1 MNAYALIALIL
12 SIALL
17 IGFFNAKV
25 LKLQTSIAMM
35 LSAMIISTA
44 LLVLQQSDVLILN
57 TEHLQIV
64 KDIHFSQLLLN
75 CLLGFLLFAGA
86 LTIDIDALREQ
97 RFEIALLASFST
109 LASAALVA
117 VASHYLLNLVGVR
130 LPWIDACLFG
140 ALISPTDPIAVLA
153 TFKKL
158 GAPRFL
164 KASVA
169 GESLFNDGVGIVIF
183 TTFFMLLTHEGTP
196 TVSHVVSLF
205 LQQAV
210 GGILYGMVLGVIALW
225 LCRQTNDDKLIL
237 LTTLAVVTGGYTLA
251 LNLGIS
257 GPLAMVVTGIW
268 IGHGLRKTNHF
279 HFLETIWEAID
290 DVLNAILFLLLGFE
304 LLDFSIPNHVLEAS
318 LLAIPLVL
326 FIRWITV
333 IPPLKV
339 LQSARHRPGFVN
351 LLTWGGLR
359 GGLAIALALSL
370 PASQIRDIILTLT
383 YGIVAFSVIIQ
394 GVTIRPLV
402 RRYYPADKACVKTAK
417 K

>member
-1 MNAYALIALIL
+1 MHAYALIALIL
-12 SIALL
+12 SIAVL
-17 IGFFNAKV
+17 IGFFNAKI

-35 LSAMIISTA
+35 LSTMIIATG
-44 LLVLQQSDVLILN
+44 LLILQQFNVLVLGPRYLK
-57 TEHLQIV
+57 IV
-64 KDIHFSQLLLN
+64 QDIHFGKLLLD

-97 RFEIALLASFST
+97 RWEIGLLASFST
-109 LASAALVA
+109 LLSAALVA
-117 VASHYLLNLVGVR
+117 IGSHWLLSWVGVD
-130 LPWIDACLFG
+130 LPWLYACLFG

-164 KASVA
+164 KATVA

-183 TTFFMLLTHEGTP
+183 TTLYLLVSSGTTP
-196 TVSHVVSLF
+196 STSSVLGLF

-210 GGILYGMVLGVIALW
+210 GGIVYGLVLGFIATW

-237 LTTLAVVTGGYTLA
+237 LTTLSVVTGGYTLA
-251 LNLGIS
+251 LSMDIS
-257 GPLAMVVTGIW
+257 GPLAMVVAGIW

-290 DVLNAILFLLLGFE
+290 EVLNAILFLLLGFE
-304 LLDFSIPNHVLEAS
+304 LLDFSIPLHVLHVS
-318 LLAIPLVL
+318 ILVIPLVL
-326 FIRWITV
+326 LIRWLTV
-333 IPPLKV
+333 APPLK
-339 LQSARHRPGFVN
+339 LLPQARNRPGFVN

-370 PASQIRDIILTLT
+370 PKNGIRDIILTLT
-383 YGIVAFSVIIQ
+383 YFIVAFSVIIQ
-394 GVTIRPLV
+394 GVTIRSLV
-402 RRYYPADKACVKTAK
+402 RRYYPIDKPTP
-417 K
+417 